1 VPAPTEP
8 VPKAELLAAVR
19 AAGFLVTDAQLAR
32 WHRAGLLERPRVR
45 SLGRGLGTQTL
56 YGPNSV
62 ARLIRIAEIHEHEH
76 RLRDVAWRLWWED
89 GGAISAPAREYLEAV
104 AENLDRQRKEVLSL
118 VERDAVGN
126 EQAAGQMDE
135 LFRSMERD
143 RLGWPL
149 GEARRRVGVRRFPI
163 VGRIML
169 ELVSSRFDGFDT
181 DPETGASDEDVL
193 VSAFGL
199 DRARTDKLA
208 TAEPWLEGGLG
219 ADFARLAHLIAS
231 TSFAQLARTAD
242 PELDAARGQFRE
254 FTTTVTTAA
263 RMLQTIFGQDAFGYG
278 MLGRL
283 FQLERPHDQA
293 QGLLGWMS
301 LRTDEG
307 LHEGMRELAGLS
319 RQAQATEKLYEV
331 AEEIRREVPALR
343 ELLSPARLGA
353 AQRDADEGVRLR
365 SEIASAADEHRSQVD
380 AVLSRHRDL
389 AQLQRLASGEAGASV
404 D

>member
-135 LFRSMERD
+135 LFRLNRS
-143 RLGWPL
+143 GFHA
-149 GEARRRVGVRRFPI
+149 GC
-163 VGRIML
+163 
-169 ELVSSRFDGFDT
+169 LV
-181 DPETGASDEDVL
+181 
-193 VSAFGL
+193 
-199 DRARTDKLA
+199 
-208 TAEPWLEGGLG
+208 
-219 ADFARLAHLIAS
+219 
-231 TSFAQLARTAD
+231 
-242 PELDAARGQFRE
+242 
-254 FTTTVTTAA
+254 
-263 RMLQTIFGQDAFGYG
+263 
-278 MLGRL
+278 
-283 FQLERPHDQA
+283 
-293 QGLLGWMS
+293 
-301 LRTDEG
+301 
-307 LHEGMRELAGLS
+307 
-319 RQAQATEKLYEV
+319 
-331 AEEIRREVPALR
+331 
-343 ELLSPARLGA
+343 
-353 AQRDADEGVRLR
+353 
-365 SEIASAADEHRSQVD
+365 
-380 AVLSRHRDL
+380 
-389 AQLQRLASGEAGASV
+389 
-404 D
+404 